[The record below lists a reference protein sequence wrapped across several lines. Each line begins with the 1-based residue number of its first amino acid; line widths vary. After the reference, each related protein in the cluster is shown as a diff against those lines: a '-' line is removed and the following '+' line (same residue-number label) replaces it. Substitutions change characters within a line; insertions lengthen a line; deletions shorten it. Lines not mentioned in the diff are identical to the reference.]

1 LTGCFGTPLFFV
13 VSTAVDLPAI
23 LAVQNWVLV
32 GALAAAAVWE
42 SLAPYRGFP
51 SGADRARHAGRNLAL
66 GTAMVVLTTILVGA
80 SGWQAMLWA
89 QARGV
94 GLLNL
99 VALPWWIVVPVG
111 FLLADFADYLFHR
124 LSHTWRW
131 VWMLHAVHHSDPHL
145 DTTSTVRTHPLH
157 AVAAIAWR
165 VLVAFALGIPLAVI
179 LLRDVAATPLIALH
193 HANLAWPERVDRALR
208 WLVVTPAM
216 HKLHHSPERAFT
228 NANFGGL
235 LSLWDR
241 LLGTYREPG
250 SSPAAYGLTRLAA
263 PRDQSLWGMLVTPLR
278 ARRYPQL

>member
-1 LTGCFGTPLFFV
+1 MNAASAGRRETPLPHPL
-13 VSTAVDLPAI
+13 DLATL
-23 LAVQNWVLV
+23 LALQNWILV
-32 GALAAAAVWE
+32 GGLAAAAAWE
-42 SLAPYRGFP
+42 SISPYRAFA
-51 SGADRARHAGRNLAL
+51 STADRARHGARNLAL
-66 GTAMVVLTTILVGA
+66 GAAMIALTSVLVGA
-80 SGWQAMLWA
+80 SGLQAMLWA
-89 QARGV
+89 ETRGV

-99 VALPWWIVVPVG
+99 VALPSWVVVPVG
-111 FLLADFADYLFHR
+111 FLLADLADYLFHR

-165 VLVAFALGIPLAVI
+165 VLVAFALGIPLWVI
-179 LLRDVAATPLIALH
+179 LLRDVAASPLIAMH
-193 HANLAWPERVDRALR
+193 HANIAWPGRVDRALR

-216 HKLHHSPERAFT
+216 HKLHHSPERAST

-235 LSLWDR
+235 FSFWDR

-250 SSPAAYGLTRLAA
+250 TSPAIYGLAKLGA

>member
-1 LTGCFGTPLFFV
+1 MPKPI
-13 VSTAVDLPAI
+13 DLATL
-23 LAVQNWVLV
+23 LALQNWLLV
-32 GALAAAAVWE
+32 GGLAAAAVWE
-42 SLAPYRGFP
+42 SIAPYRTFASATERGRP
-51 SGADRARHAGRNLAL
+51 AARNLAL
-66 GTAMVVLTTILVGA
+66 GALMVLLTSVLVGA
-80 SGWQAMLWA
+80 SGVQAMLWA
-89 QARGV
+89 ETRGV

-99 VALPWWIVVPVG
+99 VALPLWIVVLVG
-111 FLLADFADYLFHR
+111 FLLADLADYLFHR

-157 AVAAIAWR
+157 AIATIAWR
-165 VLVAFALGIPLAVI
+165 VVVAFALGIPLWVI
-179 LLRDVAATPLIALH
+179 LLRDVVATPLVALH
-193 HANLAWPERVDRALR
+193 HANLAWPGRVDRALR

-216 HKLHHSPERAFT
+216 HKLHHSPERVST

-235 LSLWDR
+235 FSFWDR

-250 SSPAAYGLTRLAA
+250 TSPAAYGLARLDA